1 MGNETEDMNQHFV
14 NGYTVDDF
22 EQKIEKQQASKKK
35 KMYIHMVLLMLSSTA
50 NIVVQ
55 TYQNEYFVSDPNNP
69 DGKKIPFSHPY
80 FQTLIYQIAELLA
93 FIQYFVQV
101 HLMGETLE
109 EDEMPENDDRRFSH
123 LRQTA
128 IAKYSL
134 KHSIAGRKRT
144 LVGSFLAEPG
154 LGRSSFISSFMG
166 QERPHNEIPQAKKPL
181 PPIMIIIPTIFDI
194 GETLCSNVALTL
206 IAASVT

>member
-1 MGNETEDMNQHFV
+1 MGNEKEDMNQHFV
-14 NGYTVDDF
+14 DGYTVDDL
-22 EQKIEKQQASKKK
+22 EKKIERQQASKKK

-55 TYQNEYFVSDPNNP
+55 TYQNEYYVSNPSEP

-93 FIQYFVQV
+93 FIQYYVQV

-109 EDEMPENDDRRFSH
+109 EDEMPDNEDTRFSH

-128 IAKYSL
+128 I
-134 KHSIAGRKRT
+134 RKF
-144 LVGSFLAEPG
+144 S
-154 LGRSSFISSFMG
+154 
-166 QERPHNEIPQAKKPL
+166 
-181 PPIMIIIPTIFDI
+181 
-194 GETLCSNVALTL
+194 
-206 IAASVT
+206 